1 MKKYAALKK
10 RLELCLICIET
21 LQEQK
26 DVLNAFLYPRTSR
39 IKPVCAKGGTNNDR
53 FSEYVY
59 ETMTID
65 NQIEIVKKEVDTLKK
80 SIKKMEYVLR
90 DIDGAM
96 YKIFVYKYIDGLS
109 VNQISHK
116 INLSPRRVYQY
127 LDQIKIKLEK

>member
-53 FSEYVY
+53 FSEYVH

-65 NQIEIVKKEVDTLKK
+65 KQIEIVKKEVELLKIN
-80 SIKKMEYVLR
+80 IKKMEYVLR
-90 DIDGAM
+90 NIDDKM
-96 YKIFVYKYIDGLS
+96 YKIFVYRYIDGLS
-109 VNQISHK
+109 VKDIARKTNYSNRRIYQILNK
-116 INLSPRRVYQY
+116 I
-127 LDQIKIKLEK
+127 EKAI